1 MAKII
6 FNDTIPFKGY
16 KAMALWP
23 WVFVRNECKERFTA
37 IDSNHET
44 IHLRQ
49 QVEMLI
55 VGVILTLILFIC
67 GISWWSLFALPIF
80 FIWYGVEWFLRWVA
94 YGFDGHLAYKN
105 ISFEQEAYLN
115 EMDFDYQRVRNHF
128 HWVSYLFKKSFV
140 RDKNTRKIVK
150 KE

>member
-6 FNDTIPFKGY
+6 FNDTIPVKGY

-67 GISWWSLFALPIF
+67 GLGLWSLFALPIF
-80 FIWYGVEWFLRWVA
+80 FIWYGLEWFLRWCA
-94 YGFDGHLAYKN
+94 YGFDQNEAYHN
-105 ISFEQEAYLN
+105 ISFEQEAYGN
-115 EMDFDYQRVRNHF
+115 ESNLDYLR
-128 HWVSYLFKKSFV
+128 
-140 RDKNTRKIVK
+140 TRKRFSWFYYLLK
-150 KE
+150 KTYNRR